1 MKRTNDTYKM
11 HLVNRLMEKSN
22 RAQQLAMAK
31 KQVEKSAFK
40 YNTLEF
46 QKAMANPLDTTV

>member
-1 MKRTNDTYKM
+1 
-11 HLVNRLMEKSN
+11 MEKSN